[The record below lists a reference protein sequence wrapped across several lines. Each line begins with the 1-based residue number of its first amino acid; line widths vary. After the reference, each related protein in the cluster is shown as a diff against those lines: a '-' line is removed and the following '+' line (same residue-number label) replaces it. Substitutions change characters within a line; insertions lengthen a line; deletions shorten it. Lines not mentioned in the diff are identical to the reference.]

1 MYACE
6 KGKNDV
12 VEILLSHPDIDINL
26 QDIVIHQLIMFE
38 FDISFMKFPFF
49 IINGIVILIVNNT
62 ALILAAANGS
72 VKSFKALLLK
82 EGIQINAK
90 GVLTNTLLCN
100 YIVSTSIRFP
110 FILKMELSFN

>member
-6 KGKNDV
+6 KGNDI

-26 QDIVIHQLIMFE
+26 QDIVISQLITFE
-38 FDISFMKFPFF
+38 FDISLMKLPFF

-72 VKSFKALLLK
+72 VKSFKALLSNP
-82 EGIQINAK
+82 GIQIIAK

-100 YIVSTSIRFP
+100 YIVSASIRFL